1 MLKNL
6 LKFSLFL
13 TPVVAFGQSKYNM
26 DAASIVENYR
36 NAVKVSAADAK
47 ASELPVTL
55 MVTVASPAALDE
67 IKALGVEVKRF
78 RADVAIVRATPS
90 QMEAMAALESVISID
105 KGGKQQPMM
114 YFARSVANADPVLDG
129 SGAGLTKAYKGAGVV
144 AGLMDQGLDPNHV
157 AFQNA
162 DQTANRVK
170 QVYYYMTEGVAGE
183 PSASYI
189 TPDEIAKAATDYS
202 GWTHGTHVCSIMAGG
217 YNGPSTFG
225 LNGRVQENQP
235 MPYYGLASDADIVMT
250 GGILYDD
257 NILDGVERVIDY
269 AKSVNKP
276 AVVNLSLGST
286 VGPHDGSS
294 AFCRYLAGLG
304 EDAIICVAAGNEADT
319 KCAWNP
325 SFNRFNTEAITG
337 VSMADDASSYFEAQF
352 WYNLPDPFG
361 FAFMLYNRNT
371 GKFTEYNL
379 PVSGETYTISTSDP
393 VFAQAFGSRSQVQ
406 LYGNLDPVNNRYY
419 VRMRMAVVPNDES
432 YVPCVKVTGK
442 NRASIAAT
450 VINGQFETLGIPGAS
465 DGTANGSISDMAT
478 GSNII
483 VAGAFTS
490 AKSFS
495 VASGGSFSFQGA
507 TDRNQL
513 CTFSSWG
520 TTFQGVNLPD
530 LCAPGSAIIAAV
542 NSYNFVSPSA
552 DNYTATTT
560 FKGKNNYWAVMQG
573 TSMACPFIAGTVA
586 LMLEADPT
594 LTVDR
599 ARNILTS
606 TAVAPPSSA
615 TSDEKIQW
623 GAGRIDV
630 LAAVKKTIE
639 EAASVENVFADDSKN
654 FILSATDGGYS
665 VFVAGENGF
674 TVDLYDTAGLHVGSF
689 AADGNTAM
697 VDTRS
702 LQSGVYVLAVR
713 GTSQTHTAKIA
724 VK

>member
-1 MLKNL
+1 
-6 LKFSLFL
+6 
-13 TPVVAFGQSKYNM
+13 
-26 DAASIVENYR
+26 
-36 NAVKVSAADAK
+36 
-47 ASELPVTL
+47 
-55 MVTVASPAALDE
+55 
-67 IKALGVEVKRF
+67 
-78 RADVAIVRATPS
+78 
-90 QMEAMAALESVISID
+90 
-105 KGGKQQPMM
+105 
-114 YFARSVANADPVLDG
+114 
-129 SGAGLTKAYKGAGVV
+129 
-144 AGLMDQGLDPNHV
+144 
-157 AFQNA
+157 
-162 DQTANRVK
+162 
-170 QVYYYMTEGVAGE
+170 
-183 PSASYI
+183 
-189 TPDEIAKAATDYS
+189 
-202 GWTHGTHVCSIMAGG
+202 
-217 YNGPSTFG
+217 
-225 LNGRVQENQP
+225 

-250 GGILYDD
+250 GGIFYDD

-276 AVVNLSLGST
+276 AVVNLSLGYT
-286 VGPHDGSS
+286 VGPHDGSY

-304 EDAIICVAAGNEADT
+304 EDAIIVVAAGNDADT

-325 SFNRFNTEAITG
+325 SFNRISTDAITG
-337 VSMADDASSYFEAQF
+337 ISMTTPGEAVTAEF
-352 WYNLPDPFG
+352 WYNLEDAFG
-361 FAFMLYNRNT
+361 FSFMLYNMNT
-371 GKFTEYNL
+371 GKFTEYEL
-379 PVSGETYTISTSDP
+379 PAAGETYKIDTSDET
-393 VFAQAFGSRSQVQ
+393 FAKAFVRGSQVQ
-406 LYGNLDPVNNRYY
+406 LYANVDPVNKRYY
-419 VRMRMAVVPNDES
+419 VRMKMAAIRSDKS

-442 NRASIAAT
+442 NKASILAT
-450 VINGQFETLGIPGAS
+450 VSKGQFETLGIPGAS
-465 DGTANGSISDMAT
+465 SGSANGSISDMAT

-615 TSDEKIQW
+615 PSDEKIQW

>member
-47 ASELPVTL
+47 ASEQPVTL

-90 QMEAMAALESVISID
+90 QMESMAALESVVSID

-129 SGAGLTKAYKGAGVV
+129 SGAGLTKAYRGAGVV

-189 TPDEIAKAATDYS
+189 TPEEIANAATDYS

-250 GGILYDD
+250 GGIFYDD

-276 AVVNLSLGST
+276 AVVNLSLGYT

-294 AFCRYLAGLG
+294 AICRYLAGLG
-304 EDAIICVAAGNEADT
+304 EDAIICVAAGNDAEK

-325 SFNRFNTEAITG
+325 SFNRISTEAITG
-337 VSMADDASSYFEAQF
+337 ISMTTPGEAVTAEF
-352 WYNLPDPFG
+352 WYNLEDAFG
-361 FAFMLYNRNT
+361 FSFMLYNMNT
-371 GKFTEYNL
+371 GKFTEYEL
-379 PVSGETYTISTSDP
+379 PAAGETYKIDTSDET
-393 VFAQAFGSRSQVQ
+393 FAKAFVRGSQVQ
-406 LYGNLDPVNNRYY
+406 VYANVDPVNKRYY
-419 VRMRMAVVPNDES
+419 VRMRMAAISANQA
-432 YVPCVKVTGK
+432 YVPCVKVSGK
-442 NRASIAAT
+442 NRASILAT
-450 VINGQFETLGIPGAS
+450 ISNGQFETLGIPGAS
-465 DGTANGSISDMAT
+465 SGSANGSISDMAT

-483 VAGAFTS
+483 VAGAYTS

-495 VASGGSFSFQGA
+495 VASGGSLSFQGA

-615 TSDEKIQW
+615 PSDEKIQW

-654 FILSATDGGYS
+654 FILTAADGGYS

-674 TVDLYDTAGLHVGSF
+674 TVYLYDTAGLHVGSF